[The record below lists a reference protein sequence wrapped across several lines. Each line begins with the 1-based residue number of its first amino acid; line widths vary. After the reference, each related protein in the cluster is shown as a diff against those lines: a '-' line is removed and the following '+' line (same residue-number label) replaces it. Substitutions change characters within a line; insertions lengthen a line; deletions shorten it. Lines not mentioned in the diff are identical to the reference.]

1 MFSHS
6 QAAHK
11 AVLDVSEE
19 GTEAAAATT
28 TKLIVRSRDTPSS
41 TIAFNEPFLILLL
54 DKNTESILFLGKVE
68 NPRKM

>member
-1 MFSHS
+1 M
-6 QAAHK
+6 
-11 AVLDVSEE
+11 LDVSEE

-41 TIAFNEPFLILLL
+41 IITFKEPFLILIL
-54 DKNTESILFLGKVE
+54 DKKTESILFLGKVE